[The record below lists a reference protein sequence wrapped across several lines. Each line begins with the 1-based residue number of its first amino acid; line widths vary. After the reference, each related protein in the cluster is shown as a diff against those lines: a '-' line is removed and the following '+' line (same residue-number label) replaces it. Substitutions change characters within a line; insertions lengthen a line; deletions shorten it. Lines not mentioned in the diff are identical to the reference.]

1 MTMRKSDY
9 GGRVR
14 PSSPFKKR
22 RKPTSY
28 IYSKTRKFRPPPATL
43 ASNLTESG
51 QEPLRDPCEARHDHA
66 ARYSTRS
73 TNTWAVGRC
82 LNRAI
87 PLHLSRT
94 SCVHVFHDLIYL
106 LSPLFSVP
114 LTPLHPPFPIAT
126 PPPPTRPHAP
136 TIITAF
142 SALGHTEQVS
152 QVWNCMNLREPLKLS
167 WKFLPRI
174 TQTDDLP
181 FKARA
186 Q

>member
-1 MTMRKSDY
+1 MRKSDY

-14 PSSPFKKR
+14 PSSPCKKR

-28 IYSKTRKFRPPPATL
+28 IYSKTRKFRPPHATP
-43 ASNLTESG
+43 ASNLTEFG

-82 LNRAI
+82 LNRVI
-87 PLHLSRT
+87 PLHLPRT
-94 SCVHVFHDLIYL
+94 SYVHVFHDLIYL

-114 LTPLHPPFPIAT
+114 LHPYLDPHFPIAT
-126 PPPPTRPHAP
+126 PPSPIRSHTPS
-136 TIITAF
+136 IITAF

-152 QVWNCMNLREPLKLS
+152 QVWNCVNP
-167 WKFLPRI
+167 
-174 TQTDDLP
+174 
-181 FKARA
+181 
-186 Q
+186 